1 MLARLRSGAVIAAR
15 TTHPGEQWMAIFG
28 RRKEDGTSALEP
40 EVLSSPARD
49 SDFGVPPFRPA
60 AKETSAMPIG
70 PKPSNPAPV
79 LRPSPMAMPARPAMP
94 PPRSDGAERR
104 TLVVGRGIS
113 LQGTVA
119 DAERLEVEG
128 TVESQM
134 IQAAELLVAASGV
147 FKGEV
152 QVDEA
157 EVAGLFD
164 GTITARV
171 SLTIRATGRVN
182 GIARCRR
189 LSVEEGGQVSGRM
202 EMLSDDSGGGLQ
214 LPPPPAPMGSAS
226 GPAPLGRTDD

>member
-1 MLARLRSGAVIAAR
+1 
-15 TTHPGEQWMAIFG
+15 MAIFG
-28 RRKEDGTSALEP
+28 RRKEDGTTVLEP
-40 EVLSSPARD
+40 EAPSGPVRD

-60 AKETSAMPIG
+60 SKEIPAVTLA
-70 PKPSNPAPV
+70 PKAPTTPAP
-79 LRPSPMAMPARPAMP
+79 LRPAPLGTPSRPLSP
-94 PPRSDGAERR
+94 PPRPEAGERR

-113 LQGTVA
+113 LQGTVT

-134 IQAAELLVAASGV
+134 IQAAELLVATSGV

-152 QVDEA
+152 EVDEA
-157 EVAGLFD
+157 EIAGLFD
-164 GTITARV
+164 GTLTARV

-202 EMLSDDSGGGLQ
+202 EMLTESANGLG
-214 LPPPPAPMGSAS
+214 LPPLPAA
-226 GPAPLGRTDD
+226 APERAES